1 MRARVRT
8 TGLARSGDRK
18 PARWCR
24 GPAARRGV
32 TIIELLVV
40 TTILS
45 LMAALIFPTYRLMQ
59 QRDRENRLRE
69 ILTEVRASRDSYK
82 SYVSRSM
89 WAKIEAANTNQG
101 VRQKAFKQAI
111 ASASE
116 LGYLF
121 PLNPSSFTNPIHA
134 PGASFTVATDPNDL
148 TDPNKVVSVS
158 VNRLFLRRIPP
169 HPFTGWSPYARWE
182 FVPAAG
188 GSGQVASEA
197 WTAGMV
203 GVQDIRSVGAG
214 LAIDGSNTDD
224 W

>member
-1 MRARVRT
+1 MRTRGVPHQRARCRPRWSSGWR
-8 TGLARSGDRK
+8 GL
-18 PARWCR
+18 
-24 GPAARRGV
+24 

-45 LMAALIFPTYRLMQ
+45 LMAALMFPTYRLMQ

-69 ILTEVRASRDSYK
+69 ILTDVRAARDAYK
-82 SYVSRSM
+82 SYVSRQM

-101 VRQKAFKQAI
+101 VRQKAFKQAL
-111 ASASE
+111 ASASQ
-116 LGYLF
+116 LGYLY

-134 PGASFTVATDPNDL
+134 PGASFTVATDPVTPSD
-148 TDPNKVVSVS
+148 DPAEGVSVS

-169 HPFTGWSPYARWE
+169 HPFTSWSPYARWE

-188 GSGQVASEA
+188 GSGRVASEA
-197 WTAGMV
+197 WTSSMV
-203 GVQDIRSVGAG
+203 GVMDIRSVGAG
-214 LAIDGSNTDD
+214 LAIDGTNTDD